1 MSQSVL
7 ELTSLDQVAALVH
20 PVRRRILAELVEP
33 SSPAEVA
40 RRVGM
45 AAQLANYHVRTLEGV
60 GLAERVESRQR
71 RNLIE
76 HRFRAVARSFTLSS
90 ALPLSDEQRAL
101 LQQDVAV
108 QELIQ
113 TGDAIRNDALALL
126 HREDIERHLAT
137 LTLDVALRDEAER
150 AAFVRAVLD
159 AVRHAAAPYRAAES
173 GSAYRLHLAVYPAVP
188 AHTPPDQPG

>member
-40 RRVGM
+40 RRIGM
-45 AAQLANYHVRTLEGV
+45 AAQLANYHVRALEEV
-60 GLAERVESRQR
+60 GLAERVETRQR

-76 HRFRAVARSFTLSS
+76 HRFRAVARSFALSS
-90 ALPLSDEQRAL
+90 ALPLSDEQRAM

-108 QELIQ
+108 QELVQ
-113 TGDAIRNDALALL
+113 TGDTIRNGALALL
-126 HREDIERHLAT
+126 ALPTGDRHSAAVS
-137 LTLDVALRDEAER
+137 LDVALRDETER

-159 AVRHAAAPYRAAES
+159 AVRKAAEPYRARDS
-173 GSAYRLHLAVYPAVP
+173 GAAYCLHIAVYPAGP
-188 AHTPPDQPG
+188 AHTPSDRVG